1 MLELALRHGEG
12 CVHSGSIAAS
22 QNIPESYLVQ
32 LLNQLRKAGM
42 IRSTR
47 GPKGGH
53 QLLRRPEEVTVED
66 VLSALEG
73 PMDLNAQGEERPPAP
88 EIASVFREVWS
99 DVETAIQ
106 GVLSM
111 TTFADLVRRTRNVG
125 SITFRI

>member
-1 MLELALRHGEG
+1 MLELALRHGKG
-12 CVHSGSIAAS
+12 CVHSGRIAAS

-32 LLNQLRKAGM
+32 LLNQLRKAGL

-66 VLSALEG
+66 VLSSLEG
-73 PMDLNAQGEERPPAP
+73 PMDLNAQGEERSSAP
-88 EIASVFREVWS
+88 ETASVFREVWS

-106 GVLSM
+106 GVLST
-111 TTFADLVRRTRNVG
+111 TTFADLVRRTRNAG